1 MPDGYISPC
10 PLRVSRLINH
20 SMSAAVKHDLTEG
33 SIPRHLVRMT
43 LPMVWGIMALLSFQ
57 LVDAYY
63 ISRLGTL
70 QLASISYTF
79 PVTYGIFSIFIGFGV
94 ATSSVISRMIG
105 EKRTEDM
112 KRVASHSLL
121 IVLIASIVIGL
132 LGLALIEPVFNA
144 IGASPAELELI
155 KSFMVPYLLATFFVS
170 MPIVGNATLRAA
182 GNALAPALI
191 MSLAAIVNAL
201 INPVLIFGLF
211 GFPRL
216 ELMGAAIGTIFANIL
231 ATVACL
237 VLMHKSGLIDFAHIK
252 NLTKFS
258 DSTKRILM
266 IALPVG
272 ITGLFP
278 SILGSVINH
287 LLSQIGPEAV
297 AAYGAAGRMEA
308 FLLVI
313 LMALSIGMGPI
324 IGQNWGA
331 QKLDR
336 VKETVKYAISFS
348 VIWSVSTA
356 LLISFFAHPIA
367 RIFSND
373 GNVREYLSLYLV
385 IVPMSYFLGNIS
397 HGWGSTFNA
406 IGKPQISATMIFLK
420 MIVLSIP
427 AVFIGHS
434 IAGATG
440 IFMAIATVNFLT
452 GAAYHVWAW
461 HGLGRK
467 WIPVAR
473 PLS

>member
-1 MPDGYISPC
+1 
-10 PLRVSRLINH
+10 
-20 SMSAAVKHDLTEG
+20 MSAAVKHDLTQG
-33 SIPRHLVRMT
+33 SISRHLVRMT
-43 LPMVWGIMALLSFQ
+43 IPMIWGIMALLSFQ

-94 ATSSVISRMIG
+94 AASSVISRMIG

-112 KRVASHSLL
+112 KRIASHSLL

-132 LGLALIEPVFNA
+132 LGLLFIEPVFKA
-144 IGASPAELELI
+144 IGAKPAELELI
-155 KSFMVPYLLATFFVS
+155 QSFMVPYLLATFFVS
-170 MPIVGNATLRAA
+170 MPIVGNAALRATGDA
-182 GNALAPALI
+182 VAPAMI
-191 MSLAAIVNAL
+191 MTFAAIINAL

-211 GFPRL
+211 GFPRM
-216 ELMGAAIGTIFANIL
+216 ELMGAAIGTIFANIM
-231 ATVACL
+231 AMIACL
-237 VLMHKSGLIDFAHIK
+237 ILMHKRGVIDFAHIK
-252 NLTKFS
+252 NLTNFS
-258 DSTKRILM
+258 NSAKRILM
-266 IALPVG
+266 IALPIG
-272 ITGLFP
+272 ITGLMP

-287 LLSQIGPEAV
+287 LLSQTGPEAI

-373 GNVREYLSLYLV
+373 GAVREYLVLYLV
-385 IVPMSYFLGNIS
+385 IVPMTYFLGNIS

-406 IGKPQISATMIFLK
+406 IGKPQISATMTFTK

-427 AVFIGHS
+427 AIFIGNS
-434 IAGATG
+434 ISGVTG
-440 IFMAIATVNFLT
+440 IFIALAIVNCVT
-452 GAAYHVWAW
+452 GAVYHLWAW
-461 HGLGRK
+461 HGLGHK
-467 WIPVAR
+467 WMPA
-473 PLS
+473 SAS

>member
-1 MPDGYISPC
+1 
-10 PLRVSRLINH
+10 
-20 SMSAAVKHDLTEG
+20 MSTAPKHDLTEG

-43 LPMVWGIMALLSFQ
+43 IPMIWGIMALISFQ

-105 EKRTEDM
+105 ERRTEDM

-121 IVLIASIVIGL
+121 IVLIASIIIGL
-132 LGLALIEPVFNA
+132 LGLVLIEPIFNA
-144 IGASPAELELI
+144 IGAKPEELELI

-170 MPIVGNATLRAA
+170 MPIVGNATLRATGDA
-182 GNALAPALI
+182 VAPAII
-191 MSLAAIVNAL
+191 MTIAAIINAA
-201 INPVLIFGLF
+201 INPVLIFGLW
-211 GFPRL
+211 GFPRM
-216 ELMGAAIGTIFANIL
+216 ELMGAAIGTIFANMI
-231 ATVACL
+231 AMTACL
-237 VLMHKSGLIDFAHIK
+237 ILMHKRGVIDFAHIK
-252 NLTKFS
+252 NLVNFS

-266 IALPVG
+266 VALPVG
-272 ITGLFP
+272 ITGLLP
-278 SILGSVINH
+278 AVLGSVINH
-287 LLSQIGPEAV
+287 LLSKTGPEAV

-367 RIFSND
+367 RTFSDD
-373 GNVREYLSLYLV
+373 GAVREYLVLYLV
-385 IVPMSYFLGNIS
+385 IVPMTYFLGNIS

-406 IGKPQISATMIFLK
+406 IGKPQISAAMIFIK
-420 MIVLSIP
+420 MVVLSIP
-427 AVFIGHS
+427 AVFIGYS
-434 IAGATG
+434 MGGVMG
-440 IFMAIATVNFLT
+440 IFIAIATVNSVT
-452 GAAYHVWAW
+452 GTIYHFWAW
-461 HGLGRK
+461 HSLGRR
-467 WIPVAR
+467 WVPVAR
-473 PLS
+473 SIS